1 MVQLPM
7 PVAELSLRFRRFA
20 DLWCRD
26 ESPLYCSLGAAVA
39 EDAALLDLLAR
50 CPLPQPTL
58 FFAAA
63 QFLGAP
69 HDSYEAF
76 RVFVLDRASDVLA
89 LMQIRRTQTN
99 EVGRC
104 AVLLPALAALP
115 QPLALL
121 EVGASAGLCLLLDR
135 YAYEY
140 EMGES
145 RLTVGDGPVRL
156 RSVARGPVP
165 IPRQLPEVIWR
176 RGLDLAPIDVTDLG
190 AVRWL
195 EACIWPDQPE
205 RLERLRAAIALAR
218 ETPPVVVRGDAITD
232 LWRLVAEAPRHAT
245 LVIFHSA
252 VLLYLNAA
260 ERQVFAGLV
269 RRTDAVWLANEP
281 TEVLHPGRPMES
293 PAGRFVLSRNDEVLA
308 VTHPHGQWIE
318 WTQACQTCPPPLLR
332 ADDVIQ

>member
-7 PVAELSLRFRRFA
+7 PVAELSRRFSRFA

-26 ESPLYCSLGAAVA
+26 ESPLYLSLSAAVA
-39 EDAALLDLLAR
+39 EDTALLDLLATSPR
-50 CPLPQPTL
+50 AQPTL

-63 QFLGAP
+63 RFLGAP
-69 HDSYEAF
+69 HGSYEAF
-76 RVFVLDRASDVLA
+76 RAFVMDRASDMLA

-140 EMGES
+140 EVGE
-145 RLTVGDGPVRL
+145 RQLTIGDGPVRL
-156 RSVARGPVP
+156 RCAARGPVP

-176 RGLDLAPIDVTDLG
+176 RGIDLAPIDVTDLE

-195 EACIWPDQPE
+195 ESCIWADQPE

-218 ETPPVVVRGDAITD
+218 ETPAEVVQGDATSD
-232 LWRLVAEAPRHAT
+232 LCRLVVEAPRHAT

-252 VLLYLNAA
+252 VLPYLDES
-260 ERQVFAGLV
+260 ERQAFAELV
-269 RRTDAVWLANEP
+269 RRTDAVWLANEV
-281 TEVLHPGRPMES
+281 TGALHPGSSME
-293 PAGRFVLSRNDEVLA
+293 PRVRGFVLSQNDEVLA
-308 VTHPHGQWIE
+308 VTHPHGRWVE
-318 WTQACQTCPPPLLR
+318 WTQTRQAGPATSL
-332 ADDVIQ
+332 

>member
-7 PVAELSLRFRRFA
+7 PLAELSRRFSRFA

-26 ESPLYCSLGAAVA
+26 ESPLYFSLSAAVA
-39 EDAALLDLLAR
+39 EDGALLDLVAG
-50 CPLPQPTL
+50 CPRPQPTL

-63 QFLGAP
+63 RFLGAP

-76 RVFVLDRASDVLA
+76 RAFVLDRASDVLA

-121 EVGASAGLCLLLDR
+121 EVGASAGLCLLFDR

-140 EMGES
+140 EVGES
-145 RLTVGDGPVRL
+145 RVTIGDGPVRL
-156 RSVARGPVP
+156 RCVARGPVP
-165 IPRQLPEVIWR
+165 IPQQLPEVIWR
-176 RGLDLAPIDVTDLG
+176 RGLDLEPIDVTDLG

-195 EACIWPDQPE
+195 EACVWADQPE
-205 RLERLRAAIALAR
+205 RLERLRAAIALACD
-218 ETPPVVVRGDAITD
+218 TPPVVVRGEAITD
-232 LWRLVAEAPRHAT
+232 LRRLVGEAPRHAT

-252 VLLYLNAA
+252 VLTYLDAA
-260 ERQVFAGLV
+260 ERKVFAGLV
-269 RRTDAVWLANEP
+269 RRTDAVWLANEA
-281 TEVLHPGRPMES
+281 TGVVHPGQSMES
-293 PAGRFVLSRNDEVLA
+293 PAASFVLSQNDKALA
-308 VTHPHGQWIE
+308 ATHPHGRWIE
-318 WTQACQTCPPPLLR
+318 WT
-332 ADDVIQ
+332 